1 MSGRRSERPL
11 PVLTKLFPVSMY
23 PRGRAHIPRLF
34 LNYYQVLSQFLMKT
48 TQQRKGLLDQAL
60 GLGLLVFIPNIS
72 KDQETEQCVCRFR
85 FPSLGKITGLLSP
98 LSDKSDPGHGLVSP
112 LCCRGICPLQR
123 ARDKPTTRRTSS
135 NCNLGTMRLR
145 SGHRVQVDSELLHQL
160 CSGFVSRH
168 FTSAE
173 ERLPTNNRTAAAAP
187 SKPNFCR
194 SRHQES

>member
-1 MSGRRSERPL
+1 MQANGRRQSEWAKKRETL
-11 PVLTKLFPVSMY
+11 ASAYEAVSSLY
-23 PRGRAHIPRLF
+23 VPKGPSTYSKIALELLQSSIA
-34 LNYYQVLSQFLMKT
+34 NLMKT
-48 TQQRKGLLDQAL
+48 TQQRKGLLDLAL
-60 GLGLLVFIPNIS
+60 GLRLLVFIPNIS

-145 SGHRVQVDSELLHQL
+145 SG
-160 CSGFVSRH
+160 
-168 FTSAE
+168 
-173 ERLPTNNRTAAAAP
+173 
-187 SKPNFCR
+187 
-194 SRHQES
+194 